1 MSLYF
6 DKLSKHHD
14 KESFNC
20 GVKELDEYLKRRA
33 SQDIKRRINS
43 VYVLVDNSE
52 IIGFYTLSAFTVHFT
67 DLPLEFAKKYPQN
80 MLLPCWLIGR
90 LAVDI
95 KHHNQKFGETILM
108 HALRKA
114 KSLSEQVGGC
124 LVILD
129 AKNDGV
135 KSFYLKYGFKPI
147 INDELRLYLPTASI
161 PD

>member
-6 DKLSKHHD
+6 DKLGKHHD

>member
-1 MSLYF
+1 MPLYF
-6 DKLSKHHD
+6 EQLAKHHD
-14 KESFNC
+14 KISFNC
-20 GVKELDEYLKRRA
+20 GVKELDDYLKQRA
-33 SQDIKRRINS
+33 SQDIKRRMNS
-43 VYVLVDNSE
+43 VYVLAKEKE

-67 DLPLEFAKKYPQN
+67 DLPSEFAKKYPQN

-114 KSLSEQVGGC
+114 KNLSEQGGGC

-129 AKNDGV
+129 AKNEGV

-147 INDELRLYLPTASI
+147 INDELRLYLPTACI
-161 PD
+161 AD